1 MTWLRTHVWGLIFAI
16 FLSFALW
23 IYVSYEENPDR
34 STSFEG
40 MPVQVQ
46 DVPSGLVIVDQE
58 GLPRPDQTTLSSVNL
73 VVKADQE
80 TLTKLSQR
88 HLNPLIDLS
97 GLSPGDHQV
106 PVNVELNRTDLRM
119 NNFSSIAPDPEFIQV
134 RLEQVI
140 TKTVP
145 LTIEVQGNLPSSFE
159 RGEPEVTFNGKNIR
173 TVEVRGP
180 QNRVSRVASTQ
191 AIANIEQLSTNYVAF
206 RDLEAVDANEDLVEG
221 VELDPS
227 TVRVFVPIRSVV
239 GLKRVPV
246 LGAIEGLPASGYVVA
261 DVTSDPPLITI
272 TGSSRSLDEIDQVE
286 TRPVD
291 ISGAT
296 EVVTGKVKLN
306 LPLGVSSHRSDDSS
320 ILVTV
325 EIMPILRPFQV
336 ELPFTVKLV
345 GNTRQ
350 LVEQYNPEIIMLS
363 VSGFSPSLTE
373 IDKSRLVATVDV
385 EGLSPGSYSLTPD
398 IDLPDGLQLQD
409 NVSQVNVTL
418 GLPPT
423 LTPTSMPTLSPSLAV
438 LATETISTPPPLR
451 TTVEVLTRT
460 VEQQSPN
467 EDATPDLTLTAT
479 MSSTARPEQSDI
491 SPEVTAPVL
500 EPSGEPLL
508 STSPNPLPEKPLA
521 PATPE
526 TMQPAES
533 VIPEADMPATP
544 SAMPSESPPESIPA
558 TPVPT
563 TPDVPGPPTFFF
575 EETPTAEGEDTSL
588 PDQSR
593 EIQPFEM
600 SQTLNS

>member
-1 MTWLRTHVWGLIFAI
+1 LIFAI

-119 NNFSSIAPDPEFIQV
+119 NNFSSIDPDPEFIQV

-159 RGEPEVTFNGKNIR
+159 RGEPEVTFSGKNVRII
-173 TVEVRGP
+173 EVRGP
-180 QNRVSRVASTQ
+180 QNRVSRVASAQ

-206 RDLEAVDANEDLVEG
+206 RDLEAVDANEDSVEG

-246 LGAIEGLPASGYVVA
+246 LGAIEGSPASGYVVA

-272 TGSSRSLDEIDQVE
+272 TGSSRRLDEIDQIE

-296 EVVTGKVKLN
+296 EVVTGQVKLD

-320 ILVTV
+320 VLVTV
-325 EIMPILRPFQV
+325 EIMPLLRPFQV

-350 LVEQYNPEIIMLS
+350 LVEQYDPEVIMLS

-409 NVSQVNVTL
+409 DIAQVNVTL

-423 LTPTSMPTLSPSLAV
+423 PTPTPTLMPTLSPSLA
-438 LATETISTPPPLR
+438 APTTETISTTTPLR
-451 TTVEVLTRT
+451 TTIEVLTHT
-460 VEQQSPN
+460 VEPQSQD
-467 EDATPDLTLTAT
+467 EDATPDLTLTST
-479 MSSTARPEQSDI
+479 MLPTASPEQSDI
-491 SPEVTAPVL
+491 SPEVTVPVL

-526 TMQPAES
+526 TVQPAES
-533 VIPEADMPATP
+533 VIPESVIPEADISSTP
-544 SAMPSESPPESIPA
+544 SVMPSESPSDSLSA

-575 EETPTAEGEDTSL
+575 EETPTAEGEDLSL
-588 PDQSR
+588 PDESR
-593 EIQPFEM
+593 EVQPFEM